1 MGYKWKTRPYVHQ
14 VKAVKKALRL
24 GTHIAL
30 LMEPRTG
37 KTKTTIDI
45 LSILAQK
52 GIIRKA
58 LIVCP
63 ARVMDVWAAEFAAH
77 SPVRHQV
84 IVWDA
89 KERQRG
95 LPDPELPGYLD
106 LQVVVTNYEAFATPG
121 KKLPSGR
128 RSQTTGRFKVRT
140 QLRKWIGSD
149 PAAGVLDESHKIK
162 SPSGKAATM
171 LVSMRPMFVF
181 HAALT
186 GTPVT
191 KANRIHDAYMQW
203 KWINPERFAD
213 LSDALAFKQ
222 NYGRWINSNGFDQW
236 TGPRNTDDFRKRIH
250 EDSFAVRRDEC
261 FDLPEVDSQIID
273 VKLSAQTQRAYKE
286 MSEEMI
292 TTWEF
297 EEAMRVK
304 ANQMRTAAMRKF
316 EQTGDKRW
324 KERAL
329 EYKTE
334 ADSHTI
340 EASIKLVQALRLA
353 QITSGCV
360 KNDEGEY
367 IRIGNEKI
375 KALEELLD
383 YYKDMDEKVV
393 VAARFKPDLD
403 AIALLGARFRLP
415 VFQLRGGISRSEST
429 RNIENFKRLDGAGL
443 FVMQPQSGSLGIDLS
458 SARHMV
464 WFSLVPSFVDFS
476 QSNDRIALSKKS
488 RTYSYLLVP
497 GSIDTIMYETL
508 MNDKDMAE
516 FVTSRPD
523 RLRLQP

>member
-14 VKAVKKALRL
+14 VKAVKKALKL

-45 LSILAQK
+45 LSILAQQ

-77 SPVRHQV
+77 SPVHHQV
-84 IVWDA
+84 IIWDA

-95 LPDPELPGYLD
+95 LPSPEMPGYLD
-106 LQVVVTNYEAFATPG
+106 LQVVVVNYEAFATPG

-140 QLRKWIGSD
+140 QIKKWLGSD

-171 LVSMRPMFVF
+171 LVSMRPMFNF
-181 HAALT
+181 HALLT

-203 KWINPERFAD
+203 KWVNPDRFKD
-213 LSDALAFKQ
+213 LPDALAFKQ
-222 NYGRWINSNGFDQW
+222 QYGRWINSNGYDQW
-236 TGPRNTDDFRKRIH
+236 TGPRNTDDFRNRIH
-250 EDSFAVRRDEC
+250 IDSFAVRRDEC
-261 FDLPEVDSQIID
+261 FDLPEVDTQVID
-273 VKLSAQTQRAYKE
+273 VKLSAQTTRAYKE
-286 MSEEMI
+286 MAEEMI
-292 TTWEF
+292 TTWEY
-297 EEAMRVK
+297 EEALRIK
-304 ANQMRTAAMRKF
+304 ANKKRAWCLRKYEETGIKAYKEKAF
-316 EQTGDKRW
+316 E
-324 KERAL
+324 L
-329 EYKTE
+329 KTE

-375 KALEELLD
+375 KALEELID
-383 YYKDMDEKVV
+383 HYKEVDEKVV

-415 VFQLRGGISRSEST
+415 VFQLRGGLSRSEST
-429 RNIENFKRLDGAGL
+429 GNIENFKRLDGAGL

-458 SARHMV
+458 TARHMV

-488 RTYSYLLVP
+488 RTYTYLLVP
-497 GSIDTIMYETL
+497 NSIDTVMYTAL
-508 MNDKDMAE
+508 QSDKEVAD

-523 RLRLQP
+523 KLRLQ